1 TNSNS
6 KFKKIRLKSLETG
19 RLFNDWNASEMN
31 IKPEEVTPTVDALG
45 FDVAS
50 SSATRL
56 IKFYRHRDLPLYGV
70 HDCFEALENTARVC

>member
-1 TNSNS
+1 
-6 KFKKIRLKSLETG
+6 
-19 RLFNDWNASEMN
+19 MN

-56 IKFYRHRDLPLYGV
+56 IKFYRHHDL
-70 HDCFEALENTARVC
+70 HFTAATIALKL